1 MIAAAQYKLTSASML
16 PLEVR
21 RQDKATEDTILT
33 KIEHDLEILT
43 KQFILS
49 KQGIETFVQS
59 KLDKLFGLRITCLN
73 WLIKNRKQTVIE
85 ESDWATRL
93 IDFKTND
100 RFSFLYQNILLA
112 IQANIQGIQS
122 LMSPN
127 DAQSEMDFTD
137 WQPIPKSSLQTYFN
151 LMRLTALPF
160 DFHLYQTWVIASLQI
175 EFGVIAT
182 LVIHDK
188 KLPIND
194 FKINEL
200 AILTAYAAQTFRTIS
215 MEMSGVKSVSST
227 PKGNVDTLVFES
239 ISTLDESPFNI
250 QYILENHTIQWE
262 NFSLVQQL
270 FKHGNNASFKRYSN
284 HNR

>member
-21 RQDKATEDTILT
+21 RQDKTTEDIILA

-73 WLIKNRKQTVIE
+73 WLLKNQKQTAIE
-85 ESDWATRL
+85 ASDWATRL
-93 IDFKTND
+93 IDFKNHD

-112 IQANIQGIQS
+112 IQANIQGIQG

-127 DAQSEMDFTD
+127 DTQSEMDFTD

-160 DFHLYQTWVIASLQI
+160 DFHLYQAWVIASLQI

-194 FKINEL
+194 LKINEL
-200 AILTAYAAQTFRTIS
+200 AILTAYAAETFREIS
-215 MEMSGVKSVSST
+215 IEMSGVKRTTAMSKE
-227 PKGNVDTLVFES
+227 PVDTLRFEA
-239 ISTLDESPFNI
+239 IPALDESPFDI
-250 QYILENHTIQWE
+250 PYILENHTIQWE
-262 NFSLVQQL
+262 NFSLVQEL
-270 FKHGNNASFKRYSN
+270 FKGAPFEDMEKSLTP
-284 HNR
+284 